1 MARLRT
7 LLRAGFV
14 VLVPA
19 LLAACGGS
27 SVDTPGL
34 TTGVTPPGGQ
44 LSVAPSSITFSGLGS
59 AYSRTVNITTSV
71 PTSQITVTPSAA
83 CGSGSSALVV
93 LSNIN
98 QINGAS
104 FTVTATPQNAGSC
117 VITLTSGS
125 GGSATLTVIVNNGSV
140 TISSRNGQ

>member
-19 LLAACGGS
+19 LLAACSSGG
-27 SVDTPGL
+27 VNTPGL
-34 TTGVTPPGGQ
+34 TTGITPPGGQ
-44 LSVAPSSITFSGLGS
+44 LSVSPSSVTFSGLGS
-59 AYSRTVNITTSV
+59 AYTRTVNITTTV
-71 PTSQITVTPSAA
+71 PTSVITATPSAA
-83 CGSGSSALVV
+83 CGTGSSALVV
-93 LSNIN
+93 LSNFN

-104 FTVTATPQNAGSC
+104 FTVTATPQNAGTC
-117 VITLTSGS
+117 TITLTSGS